1 MKSLADLRTNDL
13 RDASLQ
19 HWCSRYASCS
29 VLGNGAARR
38 AAGRDKENEM
48 DAISARQQLRDDNTR
63 YAGTGGVSAG
73 NANLGFRPAFRDRVT
88 DRIYPS
94 CFADGRAAPFH
105 MVDGLPPEVVEGRDA
120 AGHVTRIKASLE
132 SGFVRMGQFFT
143 RAEASALVGAAH

>member
-1 MKSLADLRTNDL
+1 
-13 RDASLQ
+13 
-19 HWCSRYASCS
+19 
-29 VLGNGAARR
+29 
-38 AAGRDKENEM
+38 M

-88 DRIYPS
+88 DRVYPS

-105 MVDGLPPEVVEGRDA
+105 MVDGLPAEVVEGRDA